1 MSEMQITGIV
11 VTYNTRSLIERAYTS
26 LRKFHP
32 FMPLIIIDGSSPADP
47 CYKYVYSLRS
57 EYNQVYHSGK
67 IGHGRGMDYALKKCG
82 TKQAL
87 VFDSDIE
94 ILQDPLPEMQ
104 KLMTPEIY
112 GTGWVYEIG
121 RDGYDY
127 GTPGFNHKEPI
138 PYMHPYFMLLN
149 VEQYFNFH
157 RFVHH
162 GAPCYKAMVDLFDK
176 GQSWRVVP
184 CPILTGHT
192 SSEGMNWKGKPN
204 AYVRH
209 DFGGTRMNN
218 KKQGKEEIEGT
229 WE

>member
-1 MSEMQITGIV
+1 MTGITV
-11 VTYNTRSLIERAYTS
+11 IYNTVDLFEVAYNS
-26 LRKFHP
+26 FRKFYP
-32 FMPLIIIDGSSPADP
+32 SMRLIIIDGSERTNA
-47 CYKYVYSLRS
+47 CYRYIAGLKHNPNNHCIQLN
-57 EYNQVYHSGK
+57 YN
-67 IGHGRGMDYALKKCG
+67 IGHGRGMDYALRRCT

-94 ILQDPLPEMQ
+94 LLQDPLPAMQ
-104 KLMTPEIY
+104 KLMTPDIY

-127 GTPGFNHKEPI
+127 GTPGFNHEEPI

-149 VEQYFNFH
+149 VGQYFNYH

-162 GAPCYKAMVDLFDK
+162 GAPCYKAMVDLYDK
-176 GQSWRVVP
+176 GQSWRVVS

-204 AYVRH
+204 DFVKH
-209 DFGGTRMNN
+209 DFGGTRMSN
-218 KKQGKEEIEGT
+218 KKQGKNEIEGT

>member
-1 MSEMQITGIV
+1 MTGITV
-11 VTYNTRSLIERAYTS
+11 VYNTADLFEIAYNS
-26 LRKFHP
+26 FRKFYP
-32 FMPLIIIDGSSPADP
+32 TMRLMIIDGSEKNNA
-47 CYKYVYSLRS
+47 CHNYIAGLRNNANNVCIQFN
-57 EYNQVYHSGK
+57 YN
-67 IGHGRGMDYALKKCG
+67 IGHGRGMNYALRKCG
-82 TKQAL
+82 TKRAL

-94 ILQDPLPEMQ
+94 ILQDPLPEME
-104 KLMTPEIY
+104 KLMTPDTY

-149 VEQYFNFH
+149 VEQYFKYY

-162 GAPCYKAMVDLFDK
+162 GAPCYKAMVDLYDK
-176 GQSWRVVP
+176 GQSWRVVS

-192 SSEGMNWKGKPN
+192 SGEGMNWKGKPN
-204 AYVRH
+204 PYVKH
-209 DFGGTRMNN
+209 DFGGTRMSN
-218 KKQGKEEIEGT
+218 KKQGKGEIEGT